1 ATRECSTSPTRHTLM
16 PSIFPSLSRI
26 VRRSS
31 RPCVGCSCLPSP
43 ALMTLERI
51 RLPRNSAA
59 PEEGWRMTTMSI
71 RIASRFRAVSTRVS
85 PFCTELPLA
94 ATLTVSAERR
104 FSANSNEIRVRVD
117 ASKNRLT
124 MVLPRSAGT
133 FLIGRSETS
142 LNGSAVSST
151 SRICSDVRC
160 SRPTRSF
167 PRTGVMPK
175 APRIPRLKPGRGYRW
190 SSLAAYQ
197 VHLVLAVELLDHHVD
212 ALVGIDLHL
221 FANDIR
227 LDRELA
233 PTPID
238 QHAERDPLGAPEVGE
253 LVERGA
259 HGPSGIEHVVDD
271 HHVLAV
277 EVAGDPSLADD
288 GLGPDRFEVV
298 AIKGDIEGAAGKDH

>member
-1 ATRECSTSPTRHTLM
+1 
-16 PSIFPSLSRI
+16 
-26 VRRSS
+26 
-31 RPCVGCSCLPSP
+31 
-43 ALMTLERI
+43 
-51 RLPRNSAA
+51 
-59 PEEGWRMTTMSI
+59 
-71 RIASRFRAVSTRVS
+71 
-85 PFCTELPLA
+85 
-94 ATLTVSAERR
+94 VSADRR

-142 LNGSAVSST
+142 LNGSALSST
-151 SRICSDVRC
+151 SRICSGVRC

-238 QHAERDPLGAPEVGE
+238 QHAERDPLGASEVGE

-298 AIKGDIEGAAGKDH
+298 AIEGDIEGAAGEDYALVFLDERRDPFGQLHAAPLDADEHQIGGAMRQLEHFCGHTLKRPRQGAGVQEDRAFGPAHLELGS